1 MRGHQDR
8 GIFGGCCVTSVCLYA
23 CRTGT
28 LFQGRMT
35 GLLWVGGPGGGCLKG
50 QTPQGPGRE
59 GEGDPGKEM
68 ENKWMEPLSSPKDF
82 EGTTPEPLSK
92 LQELP

>member
-23 CRTGT
+23 CRAGT

-35 GLLWVGGPGGGCLKG
+35 GLLWVGGPGGVLKG
-50 QTPQGPGRE
+50 TDTSRTRQGRGR
-59 GEGDPGKEM
+59 
-68 ENKWMEPLSSPKDF
+68 
-82 EGTTPEPLSK
+82 
-92 LQELP
+92 